1 MQYQNPRFL
10 LYRRIKSLGIIRTKT
25 PSEKGATREEATLKE
40 ELASLRDW
48 AENEARMDSTL
59 ENADNSDQHVSQKHT
74 GENNSPNP
82 PSSGPVNAG
91 DGGSAAGPSDMEID
105 YCECRPDDARLS
117 PCDSV
122 IENGIQI
129 CSICEKKI
137 I

>member
-10 LYRRIKSLGIIRTKT
+10 LYRPIKSLGIIRTET
-25 PSEKGATREEATLKE
+25 PSEKVATREEATLKE

-59 ENADNSDQHVSQKHT
+59 ENADNSDQQVSQKHT

-91 DGGSAAGPSDMEID
+91 DGGFPAGPSDMEID
-105 YCECRPDDARLS
+105 YCECRPDDATLS

-122 IENGIQI
+122 IEKGVQM
-129 CSICEKKI
+129 CSTCEKKMI
-137 I
+137 